1 MGRQVEQIETTI
13 AIAAQESGLSVRVV
27 QHCIREGLVG
37 MDLGEAELERLRRIR
52 RLRALG
58 INPHGIE
65 IILRMR
71 RQIEHLQAQL
81 ARMEQQC
88 PTDE

>member
-1 MGRQVEQIETTI
+1 MGKQVEQIETTI
-13 AIAAQESGLSVRVV
+13 AIAAQKSGLSVQVV
-27 QHCIREGLVG
+27 RHCIREGLVG

-58 INPHGIE
+58 VNLHGVA

-71 RQIEHLQAQL
+71 RQIESLQAQL
-81 ARMEQQC
+81 PHIEQQR
-88 PTDE
+88 PTEK

>member
-58 INPHGIE
+58 VNLHGVA

-71 RQIEHLQAQL
+71 RQIESLQAQL
-81 ARMEQQC
+81 AYIEQQR
-88 PTDE
+88 PAEK

>member
-1 MGRQVEQIETTI
+1 MGKQVEQIETTI
-13 AIAAQESGLSVRVV
+13 AIAAQKSGLSVQVV
-27 QHCIREGLVG
+27 RHCIREGLVG

-58 INPHGIE
+58 VNLHGVA

-71 RQIEHLQAQL
+71 RQIESLQAQL
-81 ARMEQQC
+81 AYIEQQR
-88 PTDE
+88 PAEK